1 MASVTGK
8 VFFDTETINDMLIKQ
23 PLVHLPLE
31 RYRQRYTEHLVDWE
45 KEAFSKQFAVEQIFP
60 VEESVPYDIRTGE
73 VLDAARRPVYAMGQ
87 IAQIIKS
94 KHLPHLGKVYFS
106 DFYTPGLDALA
117 YSRKEFYGAA
127 FLWAQ
132 TFDRYDF
139 TTNFIHWMRPWEV
152 MAFELYQHV
161 FVAST
166 LLKELIVTALP
177 NVEERVHV
185 VGLPFNSKHV
195 AAQWDE
201 SKVPGEEFAVVYTS
215 RWDLEKQPSL
225 FLDLV
230 MSRPDLKFAVCTGH
244 DQLRGSDQRSVQRAL
259 RMAQTENN
267 FTIFAGL
274 SKPEYYSILTRC
286 HVQFNCALQD
296 WVSFTLLEALTHH
309 CWPLYPNHRSF
320 PEALN
325 YDERFLY
332 MPNNLEDANRKL
344 NDLLE
349 MRRGNELQYVLD
361 HHDQALDNIV
371 KILS

>member
-1 MASVTGK
+1 MT
-8 VFFDTETINDMLIKQ
+8 TLIKQ
-23 PLVHLPLE
+23 PLLCLPLE

-60 VEESVPYDIRTGE
+60 VESGVPFDIVTGE
-73 VLDAARRPVYAMGQ
+73 VLDAVRRPIYAM
-87 IAQIIKS
+87 AQISQLLQTKP
-94 KHLPHLGKVYFS
+94 LPHLGKIYFS

-117 YSRKEFYGAA
+117 YGRKRFQASS

-132 TFDRYDF
+132 TFDKYDF
-139 TTNFIHWMRPWEV
+139 TNQFIHWMRPWEV

-161 FVAST
+161 FVASN
-166 LLKELIVTALP
+166 LLKELIVSALP

-185 VGLPFNSKHV
+185 VGLPFNSKQV

-201 SKVPGEEFAVVYTS
+201 SKVPSDEYAVVYTS
-215 RWDLEKQPSL
+215 RWDSEKQPSF

-230 MSRPDLKFAVCTGH
+230 QSRPDLKFAICTGH
-244 DQLRGSDQRSVQRAL
+244 EELRGSDHRSVQRAL
-259 RMAQTENN
+259 RMVQTESNLS
-267 FTIFAGL
+267 IHAGL
-274 SKPEYYSILTRC
+274 SKPEYYAILTRC

-332 MPNNLEDANRKL
+332 MPNNLADANEKL
-344 NDLLE
+344 NALLDME
-349 MRRGNELQYVLD
+349 RGPDLQYILD
-361 HHDQALDNIV
+361 HHDQALTNIAD
-371 KILS
+371 IISQ